1 MTAEKIQDFR
11 DGLRDSVPIAIG
23 YFAVA
28 IALGIIARQAG
39 ISPFQ
44 GFVSSFLSRTSTGE
58 FAGYRLVLEQASY
71 IAIFIMMLVVNA
83 RYILMSAALSQR
95 IPEGTPL
102 WHRFIMAFGIT
113 DEIFGATILRNKPV
127 SVWYS
132 FGITVPAGLGWAAG
146 DALGIIAGNVLPDR
160 VVLALGVALYGM
172 FIAVFIPP
180 ARESRILAA
189 LVAVSF
195 ALSWVFTK
203 VAPLSHL
210 SSGNR
215 IIILTVVIAGVAAA
229 FFPVDDDAF
238 DMDEP
243 EPADSAEE
251 VDAHA

>member
-1 MTAEKIQDFR
+1 MTSEKKKDLL
-11 DGLRDSVPIAIG
+11 DGMRDSVPIAIG

-71 IAIFIMMLVVNA
+71 VAMLVMMLVVNA

-132 FGITVPAGLGWAAG
+132 LGITVPAGLGWAAG
-146 DALGIIAGNVLPDR
+146 DAVGIIAGNVLPDR

-172 FIAVFIPP
+172 FLAVFIPP
-180 ARESRILAA
+180 ARKSKVVAG
-189 LVAVSF
+189 LVVVSF

-203 VAPLSHL
+203 VAPLSQL

-215 IIILTVVIAGVAAA
+215 IILLTVLIAGVAALV
-229 FFPVDDDAF
+229 FPVSDDEF
-238 DMDEP
+238 DMD
-243 EPADSAEE
+243 ASDTSSEE

>member
-1 MTAEKIQDFR
+1 MTAEKKQDFR

-28 IALGIIARQAG
+28 LALGITARQAG
-39 ISPFQ
+39 ITPFQ
-44 GFVSSFLSRTSTGE
+44 GFLSSFLNRTSTGE
-58 FAGYRLVLEQASY
+58 FAGYRLVLEQAPY
-71 IAIFIMMLVVNA
+71 IAMFVMTLIVNA

-95 IPEGTPL
+95 IPAGTPL
-102 WHRFIMAFGIT
+102 WQRCIMAFGIT

-132 FGITVPAGLGWAAG
+132 FCCATPAALGWAAG
-146 DALGIIAGNVLPDR
+146 DATGILLGNVLPGR

-180 ARESRILAA
+180 ARKSKIIAG
-189 LVAVSF
+189 LVLVSF

-215 IIILTVVIAGVAAA
+215 IIILTVAIAGVASVL
-229 FFPVDDDAF
+229 FPYDGDD
-238 DMDEP
+238 EL
-243 EPADSAEE
+243 AEGE
-251 VDAHA
+251 ALDLSESEAGHA

>member
-1 MTAEKIQDFR
+1 MTAEHKLDIR

-28 IALGIIARQAG
+28 IALGITARQAG
-39 ISPFQ
+39 ITPFQ
-44 GFVSSFLSRTSTGE
+44 GFLSSFLNRTSTGE
-58 FAGYRLVLEQASY
+58 FAGYRLVLEQAPY
-71 IAIFIMMLVVNA
+71 VAMFVMTLIVNA

-95 IPEGTPL
+95 IPAGTPL
-102 WHRFIMAFGIT
+102 WQRCIMAFGIT

-132 FGITVPAGLGWAAG
+132 FCCATPAALGWAAG
-146 DALGIIAGNVLPDR
+146 DATGILLGNVLPDR

-180 ARESRILAA
+180 ARKSRIIAGLD
-189 LVAVSF
+189 LVSF

-215 IIILTVVIAGVAAA
+215 IIILTVAIAGVASVL
-229 FFPVDDDAF
+229 FPVKDEDA
-238 DMDEP
+238 DL
-243 EPADSAEE
+243 SVAEE
-251 VDAHA
+251 AKESEGSHA

>member
-1 MTAEKIQDFR
+1 MTAEKKQDLR

-28 IALGIIARQAG
+28 IALGIIAREAG
-39 ISPFQ
+39 ISPFE

-71 IAIFIMMLVVNA
+71 VAMLVMMLVVNA

-102 WHRFIMAFGIT
+102 WHRFVMAFGIT

-132 FGITVPAGLGWAAG
+132 LGITVPAGLGWAAG
-146 DALGIIAGNVLPDR
+146 DAVGIIAGNILPDR

-172 FIAVFIPP
+172 FLAVFIPP
-180 ARESRILAA
+180 ARKSKVVAG
-189 LVAVSF
+189 LVVVSF

-215 IIILTVVIAGVAAA
+215 IILLTVLIAGVAALV
-229 FFPVDDDAF
+229 FPVDDDEF
-238 DMDEP
+238 DMEASDAP
-243 EPADSAEE
+243 SEE